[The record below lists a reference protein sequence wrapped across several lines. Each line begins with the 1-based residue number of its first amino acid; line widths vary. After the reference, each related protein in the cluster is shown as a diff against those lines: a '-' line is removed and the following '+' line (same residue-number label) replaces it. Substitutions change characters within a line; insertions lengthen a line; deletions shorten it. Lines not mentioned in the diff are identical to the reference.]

1 MVISLKIKYFFMKN
15 LLYLVVLVLG
25 VFSCSPNDENSS
37 SDINPPVWI
46 HGSWLVEGTVTGSTG
61 FKFTSNDV
69 VMLQNFLD
77 TSQRTLINRSR
88 ELGQEVLVKEN
99 ISKDLYSLRLE
110 FQNGQTVNF
119 DFTKISDTEITWNQ
133 VANSVLVRQ

>member
-1 MVISLKIKYFFMKN
+1 MKN
-15 LLYLVVLVLG
+15 WIYLFILST
-25 VFSCSPNDENSS
+25 VFLSCSSNNENIS

-46 HGSWLVEGTVTGSTG
+46 HGSWLVEGTLTGNTG

-69 VMLQNFLD
+69 VLLQNLGD

-88 ELGQEVLVKEN
+88 ELGQEVLVMEN

-110 FQNGQTVNF
+110 FQNGQAVNF